1 MRILDQ
7 AAMGRLFAVTDE
19 LGLSREAL
27 TVPLAME
34 GEGRVSRTR
43 TGRIEITLPDVADLD
58 DLGPF
63 LAALPERLREL
74 GVS

>member
-1 MRILDQ
+1 MRMLDQ
-7 AAMGRLFAVTDE
+7 ETMGRLFAVTDE

-34 GEGRVSRTR
+34 GEGGVRRTAK
-43 TGRIEITLPDVADLD
+43 GRIEITLPDAD

-63 LAALPERLREL
+63 LASLPDRLRAV
-74 GVS
+74 GG